1 MHVPKGLPFIPDD
14 LKAPL
19 ELVNRKPILPSE
31 QELAANN
38 RAHSAKLRVAKKVH
52 QPWHDLIETLFLREE
67 AIMLEDKRRDLT
79 MQVIEDKIK
88 TFTRVEKAFYG
99 SIVLSGLVL
108 AIGIIFMQTKLLQV
122 QSDMASVN
130 QDISVK
136 KLEIEDARQ
145 AVNDLVRNARLLEI
159 AEKAGLT
166 LNNDNIGVAE

>member
-1 MHVPKGLPFIPDD
+1 
-14 LKAPL
+14 
-19 ELVNRKPILPSE
+19 
-31 QELAANN
+31 
-38 RAHSAKLRVAKKVH
+38 
-52 QPWHDLIETLFLREE
+52 
-67 AIMLEDKRRDLT
+67 MLEDKRRDFT

>member
-1 MHVPKGLPFIPDD
+1 
-14 LKAPL
+14 
-19 ELVNRKPILPSE
+19 
-31 QELAANN
+31 
-38 RAHSAKLRVAKKVH
+38 
-52 QPWHDLIETLFLREE
+52 
-67 AIMLEDKRRDLT
+67 MLEDKRRDLT

-99 SIVLSGLVL
+99 SIVLSGLIL
-108 AIGIIFMQTKLLQV
+108 AIGIIFMQTKLLQI
-122 QSDMASVN
+122 QSDMAGIN

>member
-1 MHVPKGLPFIPDD
+1 
-14 LKAPL
+14 
-19 ELVNRKPILPSE
+19 
-31 QELAANN
+31 
-38 RAHSAKLRVAKKVH
+38 
-52 QPWHDLIETLFLREE
+52 
-67 AIMLEDKRRDLT
+67 MLEEKRRDLT

>member
-1 MHVPKGLPFIPDD
+1 
-14 LKAPL
+14 
-19 ELVNRKPILPSE
+19 
-31 QELAANN
+31 
-38 RAHSAKLRVAKKVH
+38 
-52 QPWHDLIETLFLREE
+52 
-67 AIMLEDKRRDLT
+67 MLEDKRRDLT

-99 SIVLSGLVL
+99 SIVLSGLIL

>member
-1 MHVPKGLPFIPDD
+1 
-14 LKAPL
+14 
-19 ELVNRKPILPSE
+19 
-31 QELAANN
+31 
-38 RAHSAKLRVAKKVH
+38 
-52 QPWHDLIETLFLREE
+52 
-67 AIMLEDKRRDLT
+67 MLEDKRRDLT

-99 SIVLSGLVL
+99 SIVLSGLIL
-108 AIGIIFMQTKLLQV
+108 AIGIIFMQTKLLQI
-122 QSDMASVN
+122 QSDMAGVN

>member
-1 MHVPKGLPFIPDD
+1 
-14 LKAPL
+14 
-19 ELVNRKPILPSE
+19 
-31 QELAANN
+31 
-38 RAHSAKLRVAKKVH
+38 
-52 QPWHDLIETLFLREE
+52 
-67 AIMLEDKRRDLT
+67 MLEDKRRDLT

-108 AIGIIFMQTKLLQV
+108 AISIIFMQTKLLQV